1 MTAVYELLKDRT
13 PGVAAQFFCN
23 YHIGKKV
30 VVTRRGLGCYPY
42 EWYRAWKWGQGI
54 HFTSHEPPILNHQ
67 PIRIPRGVT
76 EDMGLIFEH
85 YAYCTPQTVAFKE
98 NFYGYAGL
106 LKAWEELQQTSGP
119 VRLNKY
125 FSHIQDR
132 SVVDDAS

>member
-1 MTAVYELLKDRT
+1 
-13 PGVAAQFFCN
+13 
-23 YHIGKKV
+23 
-30 VVTRRGLGCYPY
+30 
-42 EWYRAWKWGQGI
+42 
-54 HFTSHEPPILNHQ
+54 
-67 PIRIPRGVT
+67 
-76 EDMGLIFEH
+76 MGLIFEH